1 MVDTNGPAFR
11 STGDSAASPAAD
23 EAADRNERDDETDDD
38 AAFSRTVGARLRAVR
53 RQRGMSLADVEERSQ
68 GRWSASAL
76 GAYERGFRNITVPR
90 LHALAD
96 YYDVPMAVLLGEPVA
111 DAAPL
116 NPQAIV
122 LDLEALRRNAADLPI
137 MGFVNSIVVARGDF
151 NGRVL
156 SLRSDDL
163 RALCALV
170 GAESVGEGVQTLRD
184 WGVLIGL
191 ANPGT
196 IDDPGDDPGDANG

>member
-1 MVDTNGPAFR
+1 MVDGSTNGAE
-11 STGDSAASPAAD
+11 TVAAD
-23 EAADRNERDDETDDD
+23 GSDTDGDDEMS
-38 AAFSRTVGARLRAVR
+38 AFSASVGARLRAVR
-53 RQRGMSLADVEERSQ
+53 RQRGMSLADVEERSA

-90 LHALAD
+90 LHALAEF
-96 YYDVPMAVLLGEPVA
+96 YQVPMAVLLGEPVA

-122 LDLEALRRNAADLPI
+122 LDLQALRRNAADMPI

-170 GAESVGEGVQTLRD
+170 GADSLDDGVRILRE
-184 WGVLIGL
+184 WGVLIGT
-191 ANPGT
+191 P
-196 IDDPGDDPGDANG
+196 DPTPADGSDPA

>member
-1 MVDTNGPAFR
+1 MVDTNRPAYQ
-11 STGDSAASPAAD
+11 STRDGSASPTAV
-23 EAADRNERDDETDDD
+23 EAPDRNEADDEADDD
-38 AAFSRTVGARLRAVR
+38 AAFSQTVGARLRAVR
-53 RQRGMSLADVEERSQ
+53 RQRGMSLADVEERSK

-90 LHALAD
+90 LHALAG

-137 MGFVNSIVVARGDF
+137 MAFVNSIVVARGDF

-170 GAESVGEGVQTLRD
+170 GAESVGDGVQTLRD
-184 WGVLIGL
+184 LGVLIGL
-191 ANPGT
+191 ANPGA
-196 IDDPGDDPGDANG
+196 IDDLDDADS

>member
-1 MVDTNGPAFR
+1 MVETNQVDVAE
-11 STGDSAASPAAD
+11 STEPT
-23 EAADRNERDDETDDD
+23 DRNDDTEID

-68 GRWSASAL
+68 GRWSASAV

-90 LHALAD
+90 LHALATF
-96 YYDVPMAVLLGEPVA
+96 YQVPMGVLLGEPPS
-111 DAAPL
+111 DATPL

-122 LDLEALRRNAADLPI
+122 LDLEALRRNGGDLPI

-151 NGRVL
+151 NGKVL

-170 GAESVGEGVQTLRD
+170 GAESLADGVRTLRE

-191 ANPGT
+191 A
-196 IDDPGDDPGDANG
+196 DADETPDVPTTAD